1 MGLALKSRKRGY
13 MQKLLTGAFLA
24 VCTYGMTAPA
34 MADPM
39 ADAKAIIAEHEK
51 MPVFAAPGE
60 AFDAKACMKDKKVL
74 SIPISMTIPFNVEL
88 QKAMASA
95 AAEIGFTYTTWDNQ
109 LKVDQWIQGVSQ
121 AISQKYDALD
131 IAGGLNPEVLG
142 PQLSEAHAAGLKIS
156 TTHLYDVT
164 QEQFAGV
171 DYSAKVDFSGAGKLL
186 AAWAYV
192 KTKGKPNVLIV
203 GSSDVLPSI
212 PFVKA
217 IQSELTAL
225 CPDCTQKH
233 LDVPVSEWATKTQ
246 PGVQSALI
254 SDPGINFVLPI
265 YDSMS
270 QFVFPALR
278 ITGSEGAVKI
288 ASFNGT
294 PFVLDM
300 LREGQVDMDIGE
312 SLGWAG
318 YAAIDNIMR
327 MTCGLPTVAKL
338 NVPLLVF
345 DEKNVKTAGIPANF
359 NDGYGD
365 AYLGGFRKLWKL
377 N

>member
-1 MGLALKSRKRGY
+1 MR
-13 MQKLLTGAFLA
+13 LLFVSTMLA
-24 VCTYGMTAPA
+24 VSAFAGLSTTA

-39 ADAKAIIAEHEK
+39 EDAKAIITQHRA
-51 MPVFAAPGE
+51 MPVFTPPGE
-60 AFDAKACMKDKKVL
+60 PFNAKQCMAGKKVL

-95 AAEIGFTYTTWDNQ
+95 AAEVGFTYTTWDNQ
-109 LKVDQWIQGVSQ
+109 LKIDQWVQGISQ

-131 IAGGLNPEVLG
+131 LAGGLNPQVLG
-142 PQLSEAHAAGLKIS
+142 PQLGEARAAGLKIS
-156 TTHLYDVT
+156 TTHFYDVT
-164 QEQFAGV
+164 QPAIDTV
-171 DYSAKVDFSGAGKLL
+171 DYSGKIDFSGAGKLL

-192 KTKGKPNVLIV
+192 QTEGKPNVLII

-212 PFVKA
+212 PFVKS
-217 IQSELTAL
+217 IQDELKTL
-225 CPDCTQKH
+225 CPSCKMKH
-233 LDVPVSEWATKTQ
+233 LDVPVSEWATKIQSGT
-246 PGVQSALI
+246 QSALLA
-254 SDPGINFVLPI
+254 DPSINYILPI

-270 QFVFPALR
+270 QFVIPALR
-278 ITGSEGAVKI
+278 ITGSEGSVKL

-300 LREGQVDMDIGE
+300 VRGGQVQMDVGE

-327 MTCGLPTVAKL
+327 MLCGKPEVAKL

-345 DEKNVKTAGIPANF
+345 DDTNIQTAGIPANF

-365 AYLGGFRKLWKL
+365 AHLDGFRKLWMMK
-377 N
+377 

>member
-1 MGLALKSRKRGY
+1 MR
-13 MQKLLTGAFLA
+13 LLLVRTLFAVSAFAGFSTA
-24 VCTYGMTAPA
+24 V

-39 ADAKAIIAEHEK
+39 ADAKAVIAEHRA
-51 MPVFAAPGE
+51 MPVFTPPGE
-60 AFDAKACMKDKKVL
+60 PFNAKACMAGKKVL

-95 AAEIGFTYTTWDNQ
+95 AKEVGFTYTTWDNQ
-109 LKVDQWIQGVSQ
+109 LKIDQWVQGISQ
-121 AISQKYDALD
+121 AISQKYDVVDL
-131 IAGGLNPEVLG
+131 AGGLNPQVLG
-142 PQLSEAHAAGLKIS
+142 PQLGEARAAGLKIS
-156 TTHLYDVT
+156 TTHFYDVT
-164 QEQFAGV
+164 QPAIDTV
-171 DYSAKVDFSGAGKLL
+171 DYSGKIDFTGAGKLL

-192 KTKGKPNVLIV
+192 QTEGKPNVLII

-212 PFVKA
+212 PFVKS
-217 IQSELTAL
+217 IQDELKAL
-225 CPDCTQKH
+225 CPNCKMKH
-233 LDVPVSEWATKTQ
+233 LDVPVSEWATKIQSGT
-246 PGVQSALI
+246 QSALLA
-254 SDPGINFVLPI
+254 DPSINYILPI

-270 QFVFPALR
+270 QFVIPALR
-278 ITGSEGAVKI
+278 ITGAEGSVKL

-300 LREGQVDMDIGE
+300 VRGGQVQMDVGE

-327 MTCGLPTVAKL
+327 MLCGKPEVAKL

-345 DEKNVKTAGIPANF
+345 DDTNIQTAGTPANF

-365 AYLGGFRKLWKL
+365 AHLDGFRKLWMMK
-377 N
+377 